1 MEAEYE
7 AATEDRGLGDFRRGR
22 NVSFADAIQTTCEDF
37 ADVY

>member
-7 AATEDRGLGDFRRGR
+7 AATEDRGLGNFRRGR
-22 NVSFADAIQTTCEDF
+22 NVGFAAAVQTTCKDF